1 MHDKFEE
8 WAIIELFGHQRIAG
22 RVSEQQIG
30 GESFIRVDV
39 PPANC
44 NGTQFEPMTKL
55 YGPGA
60 IYCIT
65 PVTEQAARL
74 AAAAAVERPVKRWEL
89 PARERQALAALDD
102 QELAEDSDNG

>member
-39 PPANC
+39 PETKGQPP
-44 NGTQFEPMTKL
+44 FTKL
-55 YGPGA
+55 FGKGA
-60 IYCIT
+60 IYAMT
-65 PVTEQAARL
+65 LTDEKSAT
-74 AAAAAVERPVKRWEL
+74 AAAIAWAPEPINRWEMDEILRRQKLLSEASDEL
-89 PARERQALAALDD
+89 PFE
-102 QELAEDSDNG
+102 